1 MWLQLTK
8 LPKEIYLPL
17 TVYII
22 FYCTQFP
29 FRPVQYI
36 QEGLLIVGW
45 QIEVLTYYLC
55 TNIISEYCVIA
66 MQNFENLTF
75 LKFFKK

>member
-1 MWLQLTK
+1 MWSQLTK

-22 FYCTQFP
+22 LHCTQFP

-45 QIEVLTYYLC
+45 QIEVLTYLY

-66 MQNFENLTF
+66 MQNFEYLTF
-75 LKFFKK
+75 